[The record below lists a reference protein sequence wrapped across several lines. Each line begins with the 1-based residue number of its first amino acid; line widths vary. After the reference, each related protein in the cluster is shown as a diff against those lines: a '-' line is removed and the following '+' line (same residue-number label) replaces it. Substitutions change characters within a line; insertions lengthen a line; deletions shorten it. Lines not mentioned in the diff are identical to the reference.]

1 MKRLKTKI
9 LGQVYPLVG
18 ESEKVMKCAAEEVE
32 NELQNVIEKYKDES
46 TQTVYTVAALNI
58 AEKLTLRKFQDKADE
73 EFIIEQVK
81 RITTFLFENI
91 N

>member
-1 MKRLKTKI
+1 MKI

-18 ESEKVMKCAAEEVE
+18 ESEKVMKRAAQEVE

-58 AEKLTLRKFQDKADE
+58 SEKLTLREFQDKADE
-73 EFIIEQVK
+73 EFIIDQVK
-81 RITTFLFENI
+81 KITTFLLENI

>member
-1 MKRLKTKI
+1 MKRIKTKI
-9 LGQVYPLVG
+9 LGQVYPLIG

-46 TQTVYTVAALNI
+46 TQTIYTVAALNI
-58 AEKLTLRKFQDKADE
+58 AEKLTLRKFQYKADE

-81 RITTFLFENI
+81 RITTYLFENI